1 MSLDLV
7 TKPGIQLMFLLVE
20 MCKSRNTHTHD
31 TAQSNMLH
39 SWDTARTYQKPSLYA
54 RAVQREFPQNG
65 ETEVVTCSTQ
75 ESFLPY

>member
-1 MSLDLV
+1 
-7 TKPGIQLMFLLVE
+7 
-20 MCKSRNTHTHD
+20 
-31 TAQSNMLH
+31 MLH

-75 ESFLPY
+75 ESFLPYWKVGGRLFQQPKPTMGSIEVAAEN